1 MQVIKPTKVET
12 TYRHKETGELF
23 KERKDWESKGYK
35 EEDMAQDVNVVMPS
49 LDLLLA
55 LCCYLSWLYF

>member
-1 MQVIKPTKVET
+1 MEVIKPTKVET

-35 EEDMAQDVNVVMPS
+35 EEDMAQDVNVIMPS
-49 LDLLLA
+49 LYLLGKTK
-55 LCCYLSWLYF
+55 

>member
-1 MQVIKPTKVET
+1 MLELKPTKVET

-35 EEDMAQDVNVVMPS
+35 EEDMAQDENVVMPS
-49 LDLLLA
+49 LDFF
-55 LCCYLSWLYF
+55 SKTK